1 VPLGTILADTDCGL
15 CICCVCL
22 VGRDVCVQATSAEI
36 SVKVK
41 EAEETEAEID
51 KTREKCVG
59 GRVAR
64 SLRSAALRLWGVV
77 SLD

>member
-1 VPLGTILADTDCGL
+1 
-15 CICCVCL
+15 L
-22 VGRDVCVQATSAEI
+22 VGGGAYVQATSAEI

-64 SLRSAALRLWGVV
+64 SLRSAALCLWGVV
-77 SLD
+77 CLD